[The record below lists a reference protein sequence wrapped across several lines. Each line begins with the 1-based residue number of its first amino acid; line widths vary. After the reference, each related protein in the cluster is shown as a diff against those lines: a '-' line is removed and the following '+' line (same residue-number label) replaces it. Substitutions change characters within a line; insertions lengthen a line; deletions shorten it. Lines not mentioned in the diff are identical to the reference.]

1 MALSLEEML
10 TRRPVDEKHVAA
22 HLARMKLSLE
32 PPMDQILDKL
42 STEDREAVERCLR
55 TPDLY
60 PARNI
65 KEGLQNIGVQVR
77 IPDIHAWRKA
87 RGIKKASC

>member
-32 PPMDQILDKL
+32 PSMDQILDKL
-42 STEDREAVERCLR
+42 SSW
-55 TPDLY
+55 
-60 PARNI
+60 NQ
-65 KEGLQNIGVQVR
+65 EG
-77 IPDIHAWRKA
+77 
-87 RGIKKASC
+87 